1 MWEVD
6 VHEGVLQGLVLAEVE
21 LQYEGQELA
30 LPSWIGREP
39 TIPKVGVV
47 ELVAEQGEMSDGG

>member
-21 LQYEGQELA
+21 LQYEGQELT
-30 LPSWIGREP
+30 LPSWIGQEVTDDPRYR
-39 TIPKVGVV
+39 KSS
-47 ELVAEQGEMSDGG
+47 LLSWWQGG